1 MNMILHFV
9 GHVLMY
15 DEQLDG
21 EILIFIRADD
31 VPELDE
37 LFVINLIAV
46 NGGAEIDQDRN
57 KEQFLIK

>member
-1 MNMILHFV
+1 
-9 GHVLMY
+9 MY

-37 LFVINLIAV
+37 LFVINLVAV
-46 NGGAEIDQDRN
+46 NGGTKIDHDKN